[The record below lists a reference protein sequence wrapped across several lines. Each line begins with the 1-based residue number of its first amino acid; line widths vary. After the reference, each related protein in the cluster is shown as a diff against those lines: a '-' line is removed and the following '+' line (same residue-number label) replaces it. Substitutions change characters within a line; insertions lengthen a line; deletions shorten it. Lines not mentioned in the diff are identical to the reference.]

1 MTNKIFLSVPMGDH
15 SETYINKAFS
25 IMKESLKALFNNN
38 ELMFVTNY
46 LSDEYLNET
55 VTKGTNKI
63 AYCLSEAA
71 VKIAECDY
79 VAFHPDWET
88 SHGCKIEM
96 AICKRADIP
105 TIIIGDDFNTFT
117 VDLKCNLC
125 ADEIFKPE
133 NSELLSYLKEIRK
146 YTKGKSLIN
155 AIPAAMADL
164 PQCVVNHMI
173 QLSEEDNFSN
183 VITWVASK
191 IKLIDERE
199 GN

>member
-1 MTNKIFLSVPMGDH
+1 MKKKIFLSVPMGDR
-15 SETYINKAFS
+15 SEACINKAFS
-25 IMKESLKALFNNN
+25 IMKESLKALFNNE

-55 VTKGTNKI
+55 VTTGTNKI

-79 VAFHPDWET
+79 VAFHPDWEI
-88 SHGCKIEM
+88 SQGCKIEM
-96 AICKRADIP
+96 AICKRADIR
-105 TIIIGDDFNTFT
+105 TIIIGDDFDTFT
-117 VDLKCNLC
+117 VDLKSNICT
-125 ADEIFKPE
+125 DEIFKPE
-133 NSELLSYLKEIRK
+133 NSQLLSYLKEIRRD
-146 YTKGKSLIN
+146 TKGKSLIN
-155 AIPAAMADL
+155 AIPVAMADL

-183 VITWVASK
+183 VTTWVASK

-199 GN
+199 GD